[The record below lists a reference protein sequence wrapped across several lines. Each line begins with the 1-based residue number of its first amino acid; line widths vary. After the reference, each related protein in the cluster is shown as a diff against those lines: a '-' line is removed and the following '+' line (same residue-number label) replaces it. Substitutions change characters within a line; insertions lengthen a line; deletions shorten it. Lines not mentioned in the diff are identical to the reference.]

1 MQWHPLFAEL
11 LRGIVDA
18 YYEVQTNVPVGD
30 IPREADIVLLRR
42 KPQALAPPF
51 RNLWSG
57 LTTWNVLEFKSP
69 TVSPLARDID
79 LLVELGLGI
88 DRRLNQE
95 RTKQK
100 LSPLEPQ
107 ETSLWF
113 LANRLGRRF
122 LRQSQ
127 ERLGI
132 LEKCGEG
139 IWRGRV
145 LLRKVYLVSNSDLPV
160 NEESVPLHLVSRES
174 HGKALSVAKL
184 VLGDP
189 ALRRM
194 YEDWVYVLHESA
206 WKEVRIMSRV
216 VEDEVPINF
225 KKIVD
230 LIGVDR
236 LISQVGLKR
245 VIEEVGLGSVIAEVG
260 LDRVIAEVGL
270 DRVIAEVGVDRLIAS
285 LTPAQRRELKRR
297 LR

>member
-1 MQWHPLFAEL
+1 M
-11 LRGIVDA
+11 
-18 YYEVQTNVPVGD
+18 
-30 IPREADIVLLRR
+30 
-42 KPQALAPPF
+42 
-51 RNLWSG
+51 
-57 LTTWNVLEFKSP
+57 
-69 TVSPLARDID
+69 D

-107 ETSLWF
+107 ETSLWY
-113 LANRLGRRF
+113 LANRLGKRF

-127 ERLGI
+127 ERLGM

-139 IWRGRV
+139 IWRGQV

-160 NEESVPLHLVSRES
+160 NKESVPLHLVSRES

-189 ALRRM
+189 ELRRM
-194 YEDWVYVLHESA
+194 YEEWVFVLHEGA
-206 WKEVRIMSRV
+206 WKEARTMSRV
-216 VEDEVPINF
+216 VEDEVPIDF
-225 KKIVD
+225 KKIAEF
-230 LIGVDR
+230 IGVDR

-245 VIEEVGLGSVIAEVG
+245 VIEEVGL
-260 LDRVIAEVGL
+260 DRVIAEVGF
-270 DRVIAEVGVDRLIAS
+270 DRLIAS
-285 LTPAQRRELKRR
+285 LTPAQRRELKRK